1 MPGPGAGLEAATTW
15 RVSNAELDDFKDDA
29 AFHGCGLFSHPD
41 FAEAAF
47 ADFLEEFV
55 RADR

>member
-41 FAEAAF
+41 FAETAF
-47 ADFLEEFV
+47 SYFLEEFI
-55 RADR
+55 